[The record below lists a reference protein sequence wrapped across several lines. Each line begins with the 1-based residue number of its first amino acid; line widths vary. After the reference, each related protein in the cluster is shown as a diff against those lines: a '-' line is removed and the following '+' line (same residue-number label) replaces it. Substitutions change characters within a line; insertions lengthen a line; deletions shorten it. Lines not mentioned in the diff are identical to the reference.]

1 MRICTLLLA
10 RVVFPLKQIP
20 ETEYGNMT
28 KTTETMGMRIRA
40 RRKALGLSQENVA
53 DALNIKAA
61 AVSQYESDKNDIA
74 ASRLSEL
81 VKVLDTSADY
91 LLTGKEMGLDADEM
105 ELIAIFRELKGN
117 TKEIA
122 MQQIKVLQSFL

>member
-1 MRICTLLLA
+1 MCLYTLLLA
-10 RVVFPLKQIP
+10 KVVFPLEQIP

-61 AVSQYESDKNDIA
+61 AVSQYESDKNDIV

-81 VKVLDTSADY
+81 AKVLETSADY
-91 LLTGKEMGLDADEM
+91 LLTGKEMGLDSDEM
-105 ELIAIFRELKGN
+105 ELIALFRELKGN

-122 MQQIKVLQSFL
+122 LKQIKVLQSFL

>member
-1 MRICTLLLA
+1 
-10 RVVFPLKQIP
+10 
-20 ETEYGNMT
+20 MT
-28 KTTETMGMRIRA
+28 KKTETMGMRIRA

-74 ASRLSEL
+74 ASRLTEL
-81 VKVLDTSADY
+81 AKVLDTSADY

>member
-1 MRICTLLLA
+1 MCICTLLLA
-10 RVVFPLKQIP
+10 KVVFPLEQIP
-20 ETEYGNMT
+20 ETECGNMT

-74 ASRLSEL
+74 ASRLSVL
-81 VKVLDTSADY
+81 AKVLDTSADY
-91 LLTGKEMGLDADEM
+91 LLTGKEMGLDSDEM

>member
-1 MRICTLLLA
+1 MLLA
-10 RVVFPLKQIP
+10 KVVFPLEQIP
-20 ETEYGNMT
+20 ETECGNLT
-28 KTTETMGMRIRA
+28 KTTETMGMRIRT

-81 VKVLDTSADY
+81 AKVLDTSADY
-91 LLTGKEMGLDADEM
+91 LLSGKEMGLDSDEM
-105 ELIAIFRELKGN
+105 ELINLFRNLSEDARSVALIQVNALSGIMGYN
-117 TKEIA
+117 
-122 MQQIKVLQSFL
+122 